1 MPEDWIPEEVGGLP
15 VHPLVVHGA
24 VILIPLTALVAV
36 LFLVPR
42 FRAALRWPMV
52 LLAAA
57 ALVSTYAAVLSGR
70 NFEKTQ
76 VPPGTT
82 GALADV
88 VNRHQQLANQL
99 LYMVIGFV
107 IVVWIAAYV
116 IRPIGETGPFPR
128 ETDDD
133 VGEEGVTRLDDAARI
148 VVAALV
154 IIGAV
159 AVGVQTYRVGEQGAK
174 AVWNP
179 DGSIDYGIASIS
191 R

>member
-1 MPEDWIPEEVGGLP
+1 MPEDWIPKEVGGLP

-24 VILIPLTALVAV
+24 VVLIPLTALVAV

-76 VPPGTT
+76 VPESAEGTP
-82 GALADV
+82 LADV
-88 VNRHQQLANQL
+88 VDRHQELANQL

-116 IRPIGETGPFPR
+116 IRPVGETGPFPR
-128 ETDDD
+128 ESDDD

-154 IIGAV
+154 IVGAV

-179 DGSIDYGIASIS
+179 DGSVDYGISS
-191 R
+191 LQ

>member
-1 MPEDWIPEEVGGLP
+1 MPEDWMPKEIGGLP
-15 VHPLVVHGA
+15 VHPLVVHAA
-24 VILIPLTALVAV
+24 VVLIPLTALVAV

-57 ALVSTYAAVLSGR
+57 ALASAYAAVLSGR

-76 VPPGTT
+76 VPA
-82 GALADV
+82 GAEDTELADV
-88 VNRHQQLANQL
+88 VNRHQQLGNQL
-99 LYMVIGFV
+99 LYIVIGFT

-116 IRPIGETGPFPR
+116 LRPMGETGPFPR
-128 ETDDD
+128 ESDDD
-133 VGEEGVTRLDDAARI
+133 VGEEGVTRLDTIVRV

-154 IIGAV
+154 IVGAV
-159 AVGVQTYRVGEQGAK
+159 AVGVQTVRVGEQGAK

-179 DGSIDYGIASIS
+179 TGDTDYSIGSLQ
-191 R
+191 